1 MIINKPGAVYHYD
14 GVEYV
19 IGEPIAGTNE
29 SEYEGLFGSITEI
42 RDGRDKETDNETPDL
57 YCSFDVPLL
66 ADDMRKLEERFS
78 ELYGEPKTTDDI
90 ILDEVILAPCMVEP
104 IGKDAQEHKLTIYEV
119 SEDWAI
125 DGESGDN
132 VTLFGDYNSAK
143 YDFTEKLKE
152 EMDSGCI
159 SKFEN
164 DEENFVLDTS
174 EDFYEVYIDG
184 EHMMNHYTLK
194 ITKHKIALTRA
205 FKSILIDT
213 LLKQRITEDFKE
225 QIKPW
230 DSLDN
235 LDEKQIARLHQDP
248 RLLEM
253 VKAPLFADGA
263 FWETY
268 SEIVCDVAYKLVD
281 EYVKGAKNNDNL

>member
-1 MIINKPGAVYHYD
+1 MIINTPGAVYHYD
-14 GVEYV
+14 GIEYV
-19 IGEPIAGTNE
+19 IGEPIAGTSE

-66 ADDMRKLEERFS
+66 AEDMRKLEKRFS

-90 ILDEVILAPCMVEP
+90 ILDEVILAPRMVEP
-104 IGKDAQEHKLTIYEV
+104 VGKDTGEYKLTIYEV
-119 SEDWAI
+119 SEDWSVN
-125 DGESGDN
+125 GETGHN
-132 VTLFGDYNSAK
+132 VTIYGDYNSAK

-174 EDFYEVYIDG
+174 EDYYEVYIDG
-184 EHMMNHYTLK
+184 EHMMNHYILS
-194 ITKHKIALTRA
+194 ITEHKIPLTRA
-205 FKSILIDT
+205 FKSILIKT
-213 LLKQRITEDFKE
+213 LLKQKIAEDFKE
-225 QIKPW
+225 QIEPW
-230 DSLDN
+230 DR
-235 LDEKQIARLHQDP
+235 LDELNEKQLEKLHKDP
-248 RLLEM
+248 RLFEM
-253 VKAPLFADGA
+253 VKTQLLADEV

-281 EYVKGAKNNDNL
+281 EYVKNAEEQK